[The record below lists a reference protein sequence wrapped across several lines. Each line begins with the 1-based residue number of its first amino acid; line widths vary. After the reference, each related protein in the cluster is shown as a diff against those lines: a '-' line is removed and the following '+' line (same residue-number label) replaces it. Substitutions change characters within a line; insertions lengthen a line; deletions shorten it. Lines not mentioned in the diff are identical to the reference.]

1 MPIEGTEPKLSGAPL
16 RAALA
21 PFQLFKTFEEKGWTE
36 FLKAVDDPKVEI
48 EVRQYLKEE
57 VIRRKGEFDL
67 AFCIVLKGSITL
79 MRKLPGE
86 PAQKSATFSI
96 GEFYGEECALS
107 GLQRYVDVRAA
118 RDSQVLCV
126 SPAALKWID
135 GNKEARE
142 LIKQQYNQRA
152 IAEVCEDL
160 GLFAEIPIEVLR
172 KLGASCEEPLK
183 VPTGGQL
190 ILQEGQ
196 VTNALHVIRSGFV
209 EAFYKREED
218 NTTRVVTYLRAG
230 DFFGET
236 LLENKPLQ
244 WSLRSTDRCEI
255 IRIPGDQLH
264 KIAREYPQVALRV
277 HEAVQLRERLEEK
290 LTDALAEE
298 IERFGEKNL
307 IDNDALLLMDLDLCV
322 KCDCCVEACE
332 SLHGESRLIRNG
344 IHIDQYLIPSA
355 CRHCDDPK
363 CMTACPTGAVE
374 RRPHGEIYFRYDLC
388 IGCSNCQIA
397 CPYDNIAM
405 IDTDT
410 FDRAQRYKAEVLH
423 DDKIFRPNALQ
434 VPVTP
439 HSDLEQRFLNALFSS
454 PAPAAVAPRPVPAL
468 PAKAGAAVIPPQF
481 PIKCDLCDGLP
492 FMGCVHNCP
501 TGAAI
506 RVIPESVFKHKSV
519 NSRVQRGGKIVPP
532 RRGLSALVAIVL
544 GTLAISYHNNP
555 EIAAMW
561 GKAGAYETGVVTL
574 ALFLL
579 PALYSLRKRTLWFSV
594 RWLRASRI
602 FGEPIQHVL
611 TLLDRLRT
619 WRAAHIALGVV
630 AAAAFYAH
638 VRAGRMN
645 PPGRMN
651 SLEEVLTIAVVLLI
665 ASGYLGTM
673 IQDFLPSLTARDENR
688 EVRLQD
694 VALRLKQLQDRE
706 LHKDKFL
713 GRSRELARVYNDE
726 IGPLLQSPEPRWK
739 LWRAVLTHKNAS
751 STACAR
757 AWSQRHTIPTAD
769 VALFHEL
776 LDMAADK
783 VDMEQNH
790 FELLL
795 STRWLRFHIGLTIAI
810 AVLVVFH
817 VLGVL
822 YLNWP

>member
-1 MPIEGTEPKLSGAPL
+1 MPTKGTEQKLSGAQL
-16 RAALA
+16 RAKLA
-21 PFQLFKTFEEKGWTE
+21 PFQLFKTFGEADWKV
-36 FLKAVDDPKVEI
+36 FLEAVDNPKEEI
-48 EVRQYLKEE
+48 EVRQYLKEG

-67 AFCIVLKGSITL
+67 SFCIVLEGSITL

-86 PAQKSATFSI
+86 PAQKSATFSV

-118 RDSQVLCV
+118 HDSQVLCV
-126 SPAALKWID
+126 STTALKYID
-135 GNKEARE
+135 GKQASRE

-152 IAEVCEDL
+152 IEEVCEDL

-172 KLGASCEEPLK
+172 KLAQACEEPLK
-183 VPTGGQL
+183 IPTGGQL
-190 ILQEGQ
+190 ILKEGQ
-196 VTNALHVIRSGFV
+196 LTDALHVIRSGFV
-209 EAFYKREED
+209 EAFYKRKED
-218 NTTRVVTYLRAG
+218 NTIRVVSYLRAG

-264 KIAREYPQVALRV
+264 RIASEYPRVALRV
-277 HEAVQLRERLEEK
+277 HEALQLRERLEQK

-439 HSDLEQRFLNALFSS
+439 HSDLEHRFLTALFSS
-454 PAPAAVAPRPVPAL
+454 APAAGAPRPVPAV
-468 PAKAGAAVIPPQF
+468 PAAAGVGTIPPQF

-506 RVIPESVFKHKSV
+506 RVNPETIFKHQSV
-519 NSRVQRGGKIVPP
+519 NSRVQRGGKIAPP

-544 GTLAISYHNNP
+544 ATVAIYYSSK
-555 EIAAMW
+555 IADK
-561 GKAGAYETGVVTL
+561 GKQAGAYETGLLTL

-602 FGEPIQHVL
+602 FGAPIQHAL
-611 TLLDRLRT
+611 SLLDRLRT

-638 VRAGRMN
+638 LRAGHHLSGRMN
-645 PPGRMN
+645 V
-651 SLEEVLTIAVVLLI
+651 LEEVLTIAVMLLV
-665 ASGYLGTM
+665 ASGYLGTF
-673 IQDFLPSLTARDENR
+673 IQDLVPSLTARDESR
-688 EVRLQD
+688 EVRLED
-694 VALRLKQLQDRE
+694 VALRLKE
-706 LHKDKFL
+706 LEDQKVHKDKFL

-726 IGPLLQSPEPRWK
+726 IGPLLQSPEPKWK
-739 LWRAVLTHKNAS
+739 LWRAILTHKDAS

-757 AWSQRHTIPTAD
+757 AWSQRHTIPGAD
-769 VALFHEL
+769 LSLFHEL

-783 VDMEQNH
+783 VDLEQNRL
-790 FELLL
+790 ELLL

-810 AVLVVFH
+810 GLLVVFH

-822 YLNWP
+822 YLWAP